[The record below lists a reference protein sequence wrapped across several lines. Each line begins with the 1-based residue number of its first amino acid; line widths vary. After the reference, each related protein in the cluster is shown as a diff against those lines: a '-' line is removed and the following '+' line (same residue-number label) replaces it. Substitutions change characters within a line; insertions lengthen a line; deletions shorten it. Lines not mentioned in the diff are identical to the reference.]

1 MTNIRDLAREANV
14 SVTTVSR
21 VLNDHPYV
29 AEDKRRAV
37 KEAIEKL
44 GYIRNQT
51 AVHLSIGQTKTIG
64 VMLPFVDHPYH
75 AAILQGIAKSAF
87 AETYRFL
94 TWQTNYVEE
103 HERTVLRALAQRE
116 VDGLIIVSHSLPTAD
131 ILSYEQYGPIVFC
144 ELHQAVSAV
153 YIDHYTAFR
162 KGLMELQRLGHK
174 RIGICLGRS
183 DSTNSLARKQA
194 YHDFVEQPSDDWV
207 YEQTLTIEDG
217 SRVAERWL
225 RQKQRPSAILTAS
238 DHVAAGLIIELRKHG
253 YRIPED
259 LSVIGFDGSDLA
271 QVLNL
276 TTISIPYDVIGQ
288 QAFSLVTRQDTT
300 TAKQI
305 EIPATLISGR
315 TAQNVHPVH

>member
-29 AEDKRRAV
+29 AEEKRRAV

-87 AETYRFL
+87 EETYRFL

-116 VDGLIIVSHSLPTAD
+116 VDGLIIVSHSLPIAE

-144 ELHQAVSAV
+144 ELHATVSAV

-162 KGLMELQRLGHK
+162 KGLTALQQLGH
-174 RIGICLGRS
+174 RNIGICLGRS
-183 DSTNSLARKQA
+183 GSTNSLARKQA
-194 YHDFVEQPSDDWV
+194 YHDLVEPSSNDWV

-217 SRVAERWL
+217 ARAAKHWL
-225 RQKQRPSAILTAS
+225 SQEHRPSAILTAS
-238 DHVAAGLIIELRKHG
+238 DHVAAGLILELRKQG
-253 YRIPED
+253 YRIPKD

-271 QVLNL
+271 KVLNL
-276 TTISIPYDVIGQ
+276 TTISIPYGVIGQ
-288 QAFSLVTRQDTT
+288 QAFSLVTRQDFS

-305 EIPATLISGR
+305 EIPATLINGV
-315 TAQNVHPVH
+315 TAERIHAVR

>member
-1 MTNIRDLAREANV
+1 MTNIRDLAHEANV

-29 AEDKRRAV
+29 AEEKRRAV
-37 KEAIEKL
+37 KEAILKL

-51 AVHLSIGQTKTIG
+51 AVHLSTGRTKTIG

-87 AETYRFL
+87 EDAYRFL
-94 TWQTNYVEE
+94 TWQTNYFEE

-116 VDGLIIVSHSLPTAD
+116 VDGLIIVSHSLAVSE

-144 ELHQAVSAV
+144 ELHEYVSSV
-153 YIDHYTAFR
+153 YINHYTAFC
-162 KGLMELQRLGHK
+162 KGLTALQQLGHHQ
-174 RIGICLGRS
+174 IGICLGRA
-183 DSTNSLARKQA
+183 DSTNSRARKQA
-194 YHDFVEQPSDDWV
+194 YHDLVEPNSNDWV

-217 SRVAERWL
+217 TRVAEHWL
-225 RQKQRPSAILTAS
+225 SQKQRPSAIMTTS
-238 DHVAAGLIIELRKHG
+238 DHVAAGLIIALRKRG

-271 QVLNL
+271 EVLDL
-276 TTISIPYDVIGQ
+276 TTIAIPYGLIGQ
-288 QAFSLVTRQDTT
+288 QAFSLVTRDV
-300 TAKQI
+300 AKQPLQI
-305 EIPATLISGR
+305 EIPATLRMGN
-315 TAQNVHPVH
+315 TAAQLPFAD